1 MEISRRKLVGAMP
14 FFVALCA
21 GDPEAAWGAQSA
33 QAQAEGQPAG
43 AMIKSAIMPFDSL
56 PVKKG
61 ATSESRAIVDG
72 ELYTG
77 QHFEV
82 HETTLQPGGAPHPP
96 HQHAHEEMFLMVK
109 GQLEVTIAGKT
120 QAIGP
125 GGVAFVASGQMHGV
139 RNASDAETQYF
150 VVAPGLG

>member
-1 MEISRRKLVGAMP
+1 MP
-14 FFVALCA
+14 LLMAVCA
-21 GDPEAAWGAQSA
+21 GASEAAWG
-33 QAQAEGQPAG
+33 QAERQTAG
-43 AMIKSAIMPFDSL
+43 KAILSAILPFDTL

-61 ATSESRAIVDG
+61 ATSESRALVDG
-72 ELYTG
+72 ELHTG
-77 QHFEV
+77 QRFEA
-82 HETTLQPGGAPHPP
+82 HETTLRPGASPHPP

-120 QAIGP
+120 QVIGP
-125 GGVAFVASGQMHGV
+125 GGAAFVASGQMHGV